1 MKLESLIRREGGT
14 IVVMD
19 APKRKYHFKPEGDAP
34 EHVATVDVEDH
45 ARAMLRITEGYRLV
59 AGEELPASLEDV
71 LEPVKLVGSLVHN
84 ATYTFFGE
92 TFTLEQLV
100 ELACDDSG
108 LSGEQWNELADQERY
123 AYIDA
128 TINEL
133 KAGTQDDTLSPQSDP
148 DDNDAGED
156 EQAQEQEKAPEPEQK
171 AAEAPAEPE
180 QAAQEDAG
188 QAGEEA
194 KAAEETPLNQ
204 LPKRELMVM
213 FEKKTNVKPSQ
224 KMTIADLVAGIE
236 GADE

>member
-92 TFTLEQLV
+92 TFTLGQLV

-133 KAGTQDDTLSPQSDP
+133 KAEP
-148 DDNDAGED
+148 DDNDADED

-194 KAAEETPLNQ
+194 KAAEDTPLNQ

>member
-92 TFTLEQLV
+92 KFTLEQLV
-100 ELACDDSG
+100 ELACADSG

-133 KAGTQDDTLSPQSDP
+133 KADP

-194 KAAEETPLNQ
+194 KAAEDTPLNQ